1 MYSDMSICTRAF
13 SSPNMNW
20 ASCLASS
27 VLPTPVG
34 PAKMKLPIGRFGSF
48 RPARLLRTALAMAHD
63 RLVLADDGLV
73 QLVFHLQQPLRL
85 VVARC
90 RVSGTPVIL
99 LTTSRITSS
108 STTPSIS
115 FDFSRHSRVI
125 GLLLLLELVGLVAQV
140 GGLLEVLLGDGRFL
154 LLVELLDLGVDAP

>member
-1 MYSDMSICTRAF
+1 MYSDMSICTSAF
-13 SSPNMNW
+13 SSPNMNL

-48 RPARLLRTALAMAHD
+48 RPARLLRTALAMA
-63 RLVLADDGLV
+63 LMASCWLTTVLV
-73 QLVFHLQQPLRL
+73 QLVFHRQQALRL
-85 VVARC
+85 VVVDARQ
-90 RVSGTPVIL
+90 RHAGHL
-99 LTTSRITSS
+99 ADDLGITSS

-115 FDFSRHSRVI
+115 LDFSRHSRVI

-140 GGLLEVLLGDGRFL
+140 GGLLEVLLGDGGLL
-154 LLVELLDLGVDAP
+154 LLVELLDLAVDAP